1 MKKVAVFVEGQAEL
15 ILVRELLLKMYNYQD
30 LGINCYNL
38 ICDNLDEAPYKY
50 GNMEANNYYMIV
62 NVGNDNSVL
71 SKIFARIS
79 GLHKKGFTKII
90 GLRDVY
96 GDFYKKKNKGV
107 RNINLELIEKLKN
120 AAQNEIDAKDF
131 AQYIKL
137 HFAIMEVEAW
147 FIGFNIF
154 ERIDATLS
162 NDLIKSK
169 LNYDIEND
177 DPEITYYH
185 PAKIMGDI
193 YGLIGSK
200 YDKHES
206 DVSSLVSFLE
216 KEDYNNLIESFK
228 CSTFTSFVQELL
240 N

>member
-15 ILVRELLLKMYNYQD
+15 ILVRELLLKMYDYQNV
-30 LGINCYNL
+30 GINCYNL
-38 ICDNLDEAPYKY
+38 ISNKLQYTPYPHGDETLP
-50 GNMEANNYYMIV
+50 NYYMII

-71 SKIFARIS
+71 SSMIS
-79 GLHKKGFTKII
+79 RFEGLHKKGFTKII

-96 GDFYKKKNKGV
+96 GDVYKKHNNGSK
-107 RNINLELIEKLKN
+107 NINSELIEKLKN
-120 AAQNEIDAKDF
+120 AAQNEIDTKNLS
-131 AQYIKL
+131 QYIKL

-154 ERIDATLS
+154 ERIDAKLS
-162 NDLIKSK
+162 NDFIKSK
-169 LNYDIEND
+169 LNYDLEEN

-200 YDKHES
+200 YDKHQS
-206 DVSSLVSFLE
+206 DVSALVSCLE
-216 KEDYNNLIESFK
+216 KADFMNLIKSIK
-228 CSTFTSFVQELL
+228 CSTFTSFVRELL

>member
-15 ILVRELLLKMYNYQD
+15 ILVRELLLKMYDYQNV
-30 LGINCYNL
+30 GINCYNL
-38 ICDNLDEAPYKY
+38 ISNNFQCTPYPYGDETLP
-50 GNMEANNYYMIV
+50 NYYMIV
-62 NVGNDNSVL
+62 NVGNDNTVL
-71 SKIFARIS
+71 SSMIS
-79 GLHKKGFTKII
+79 RFEGLHKNGFTKII

-96 GDFYKKKNKGV
+96 GDVYKKHNKSA
-107 RNINLELIEKLKN
+107 RNVNLDLIEKLKN
-120 AAQNEIDAKDF
+120 AAQNIIDAKNLS
-131 AQYIKL
+131 QYIKL

-162 NDLIKSK
+162 NDFIKSK
-169 LNYDIEND
+169 LKYDLESD

-185 PAKIMGDI
+185 PAKIIGDI

-206 DVSSLVSFLE
+206 DVSSLVSCLG
-216 KEDYNNLIESFK
+216 KEDFDNLIASFK

-240 N
+240 T